1 MRSADKLRLRLRS
14 LFLRSRVEA
23 EMAAEISFH
32 LDQLTA
38 ENVAAGMSFRAARH
52 AALRAFGGVTQ
63 IEERCREMRRT
74 KWIEDLGRDVEYA
87 LRTFRRSPLFTLVAV
102 LSLALGIG
110 ANTAIFSLI
119 TALLLRPLPVH
130 QPDRLVAVGNPIRTG
145 SLSEGSIR
153 GDLYSYPMYRQI
165 RDRNHA
171 FSGVYAS
178 GRTGHLQVRLAG
190 AAADLE
196 RVRGRLVSGNF
207 FSVLGVR
214 AAQGRAFTP
223 AEDRAPG
230 ASPVVVVSHDFWVE
244 RLARD
249 PAVLGSV
256 LTINHSPFTVIGVM
270 PPGFF
275 GDIVGQPTDLWIPVT
290 MQQQANPG
298 RAFLDRWDESWLLLM
313 GRLRPGASVAQ
324 ARAEVEA
331 LYAQVVAEGASLGIP
346 KDVLPGPDAPKV
358 MVGPGG
364 TGFSW
369 LRKQFAQPLVMV
381 MALVAL
387 VLLIACANVA
397 GLLLERA
404 AGRAKEISVRLSLG
418 AGRGRLIRQL
428 LTESVLLSC
437 GGAALG
443 VLFSLWAGP
452 ALLRL
457 AGGSAPIPLDLHLD
471 ARILGFTAAVALLTG
486 VSFGLAPALR
496 ATRVELAPALKENS
510 RSLAGS
516 GGRWRLGK
524 LMVVMQFVLS
534 LLLLAGAGLFVRSL
548 RNLQSLDLGFQRD
561 RLLLMSVDPVAA
573 GLTGARLQD
582 FPLRLAER
590 LRAVP
595 GVEKVSFSENGVFS
609 GTENSTTTTVEGFT
623 PGQGK
628 ALGTTELNYDH
639 VGPDYFATLGTHLLA
654 GRDLGPLDRK
664 GAPLA
669 AVINE
674 ALAKLC
680 FAGRPPLGRH
690 IKVGDQSFE
699 IVGVASDAR
708 DHDVREAAPPRYFTS
723 MEQAEGIG
731 STYNFEI
738 RSQHPGALVEPVR
751 QAVRAYDPNLPIN
764 EIRPLAVMI
773 SDALNHE
780 QLLAELAVV
789 FGVLALLL
797 ASIGLYGVISYTIA
811 RRTNEIGI
819 RMALG
824 AARPAILGMVLRET
838 LLLVLAGV
846 AIGVPATLALGR
858 LVASTLFGLS
868 PRDPV
873 TLTAATVILLG
884 VSLVAGAIPGAR
896 ATQVDP
902 TEALR
907 YG

>member
-1 MRSADKLRLRLRS
+1 MRSADMLLLRLRS

-32 LDQLTA
+32 IDQLVA
-38 ENVAAGMSFRAARH
+38 ENVSAGMSSRAARH

-63 IEERCREMRRT
+63 IEERCREMRGT

-102 LSLALGIG
+102 LSLAIGIG

-119 TALLLRPLPVH
+119 TALLLRPLPVE
-130 QPDRLVAVGNPIRTG
+130 QPDRLVAIGNPIRTG
-145 SLSEGSIR
+145 SLSDGSIR

-190 AAADLE
+190 AAGDLE

-230 ASPVVVVSHDFWVE
+230 ASPVVVVSHDFWVR
-244 RLARD
+244 RLSRD
-249 PAVLGSV
+249 PAALGRVLA
-256 LTINHSPFTVIGVM
+256 INHSPFTVIGVT
-270 PPGFF
+270 PPGFL
-275 GDIVGQPTDLWIPVT
+275 GDVVGQPTELWIPVT
-290 MQQQANPG
+290 MQQQVNPG
-298 RAFLDRWDESWLLLM
+298 YAFLDRWDESWLLLM
-313 GRLRPGASVAQ
+313 GRLRAGASVAQ
-324 ARAEVEA
+324 ARAEVEG
-331 LYAQVVAEGASLGIP
+331 LYAQVIAAGASLGIA
-346 KDVLPGPDAPKV
+346 KDVLPGPDAPPV

-369 LRKQFAQPLVMV
+369 YRRQFAQPLIMV

-404 AGRAKEISVRLSLG
+404 AGRAKEISLRLSLG

-437 GGAALG
+437 AGAALG

-457 AGGSAPIPLDLHLD
+457 AGGSSPIALDVHLD

-486 VSFGLAPALR
+486 VLFGLAPALR
-496 ATRVELAPALKENS
+496 STRVELAPALKESS
-510 RSLAGS
+510 RNLAG
-516 GGRWRLGK
+516 GGNRWRLGK

-548 RNLQSLDLGFQRD
+548 RNLQDLDLGFQRD
-561 RLLLMSVDPVAA
+561 RLLMMSVDPVAA

-590 LRAVP
+590 LRAIP

-628 ALGTTELNYDH
+628 ALGNTELNYDH
-639 VGPDYFATLGTHLLA
+639 VGPDYFTTLGTRLIA
-654 GRDLGPLDRK
+654 GRDLTPLDRK

-674 ALAKLC
+674 SLARLC

-690 IKVGDQSFE
+690 IKVGEQSFE
-699 IVGVASDAR
+699 IVGVSSDAR

-723 MEQAEGIG
+723 MEQAADVG

-751 QAVRAYDPNLPIN
+751 QTVRAYDPNLPVN
-764 EIRPLAVMI
+764 EIQPLSVMI

-780 QLLAELAVV
+780 QLLAELAVM

-824 AARPAILGMVLRET
+824 AARPAILAMVLRET

-846 AIGVPATLALGR
+846 AIGVPAALALGR

-868 PRDPV
+868 PRDPM

-896 ATQVDP
+896 ATKVDP